1 MSLFLAN
8 TDVSTWI
15 PLVVVTMAMAIPI
28 VGIITNFFQEKQK
41 MRLKEKAIEH
51 GFDPENLEA
60 EPPPGPYMPYR
71 TGMVLLAVGAGLF
84 LVSRYANLD
93 VAILDFG
100 VLAGSFVV
108 GLVGVAFLLN
118 DWMNRDRFDRK

>member
-1 MSLFLAN
+1 MSLFLAS

-15 PLVVVTMAMAIPI
+15 PLVVVTLAMAIPI
-28 VGIITNFFQEKQK
+28 VGIVTNFFQEKQR

-51 GFDPENLEA
+51 GFDPEKLES

-84 LVSRYANLD
+84 LVSRYATLD

-108 GLVGVAFLLN
+108 GMVGVAFLLN